1 MPKTVIRERRSED
14 LKHYQLVA
22 KEINKLLEPPIEI
35 SWNEA
40 EMKESI
46 FDAAMWVPESSLS
59 DNAIAILRSINA
71 QIGIEAENEVEEE
84 NNEENKEE
92 DIKEEEQIKEECL
105 EYRFGYNGDNDKC
118 KECDKNKV
126 KDCKRYTQAI
136 KISKEIDKIE
146 EMDNKEIEIEDK
158 EESKIEDKIAEVF
171 KKRSS
176 GGRPKKERIEEI
188 DKIEDGIVKTPKKR
202 GRPKK
207 ELETNLISTFVQST
221 IQLKRNDPEY
231 KAGTTRILELVCDNP
246 DITVSEIMFLLQK
259 EGYNTKPNTIYMK
272 TSLVKKMLIY
282 LNSIGKLK

>member
-46 FDAAMWVPESSLS
+46 FDAAMWIPESSLS

-71 QIGIEAENEVEEE
+71 QIGIEAEDDIEKV

-105 EYRFGYNGDNDKC
+105 EYRIGYNSDNDKC

-126 KDCKRYTQAI
+126 KDCKRYTLAI
-136 KISKEIDKIE
+136 KISEEIDKIE

-158 EESKIEDKIAEVF
+158 EESKIEEKIAEVF
-171 KKRSS
+171 KKR
-176 GGRPKKERIEEI
+176 GRGRPKKERIEEI
-188 DKIEDGIVKTPKKR
+188 DKIEEGTVKIPKKR
-202 GRPKK
+202 GGPKK

-221 IQLKRNDPEY
+221 IQLKRNAPEY
-231 KAGTTRILELVCDNP
+231 KASVTRILELVCDNP
-246 DITVSEIMFLLQK
+246 DISVSEIMFLLQK
-259 EGYNTKPNTIYMK
+259 EGYNTKMNTIY
-272 TSLVKKMLIY
+272 VKIGLIKKILNY
-282 LNSIGKLK
+282 LESIGKLK

>member
-1 MPKTVIRERRSED
+1 MSKTVIRERRSED

-46 FDAAMWVPESSLS
+46 FDAAMWIPESSLS

-71 QIGIEAENEVEEE
+71 QIGIEAEDDIEEV

-105 EYRFGYNGDNDKC
+105 EYRIGYNSDNDKC

-126 KDCKRYTQAI
+126 KDCKRYTLAI
-136 KISKEIDKIE
+136 KISEEIDKIE
-146 EMDNKEIEIEDK
+146 ETDNKEIEIEDK
-158 EESKIEDKIAEVF
+158 EESKIEEKIAEVF
-171 KKRSS
+171 KKR
-176 GGRPKKERIEEI
+176 GRGRPKKILSETEQENTSSI
-188 DKIEDGIVKTPKKR
+188 KKRGR

-207 ELETNLISTFVQST
+207 EIEANLMATFVQSK
-221 IQLKRNDPEY
+221 IQLKRNNPEY
-231 KAGTTRILELVCDNP
+231 KASVTRILELVCDNP
-246 DITVSEIMFLLQK
+246 DITASEIMVLLQK
-259 EGYNTKPNTIYMK
+259 EGYNTKMNTIY
-272 TSLVKKMLIY
+272 VKIGLIKKILNY
-282 LNSIGKLK
+282 LESIGKLK